1 MRKNALLVTLVV
13 ALLSTLVTPVLAASA
28 GEAVD
33 QATNWL
39 KNQQNADGGFSNGF
53 SPESSLAATAEAVV
67 ALAAGGQAIGTVQS
81 AEGASP
87 LDYLRQQVRAN
98 QVEGVG
104 VTAKVVLALVA
115 ANQNPASFAGRDL
128 IGQMEATYD
137 AASGSY
143 GGSVFDQALVIL
155 ALANAGRAVPAGAI
169 DYMITH
175 QTTDGA
181 WNFMGD
187 TAALSGDTNTTALVI
202 QALVAVGHKDDTGRA
217 LDYLRR
223 VQNADAGWPYQNP
236 SAYGT
241 ETDANST
248 ALVIEAIYAAGQTP
262 ADWYVD
268 GADPLGVLLA
278 LQNASGSFSYQVSF
292 GGDNALATIQA
303 IPAVAGVTLADVQR
317 APAAETPAAEAPPPP
332 LLLPESGAAST
343 PTLSGFV
350 VVGLLLVTLGLGLK
364 RSWRKQ
370 ASS

>member
-1 MRKNALLVTLVV
+1 VRKNVLLVALVV
-13 ALLSTLVTPVLAASA
+13 ALLLTLVAPALAASG

-67 ALAAGGQAIGTVQS
+67 ALAAGGHAVGTVQS

-87 LDYLRQQVRAN
+87 LDYLRQQVRAG

-115 ANQNPASFAGRDL
+115 ANQDPASFAGRNL
-128 IGQMEATYD
+128 IGQIEAAYD

-155 ALANAGRAVPAGAI
+155 ALANAGRTVPQEAI
-169 DYMITH
+169 DYVTTH

-181 WNFMGD
+181 WNFTGD

-202 QALVAVGHKDDTGRA
+202 QALVAVGRKDDTGRA

-223 VQNADAGWPYQNP
+223 VQNTDAGWPYQNP

-248 ALVIEAIYAAGQTP
+248 ALVIEAIYAAGQMP

-278 LQNASGSFSYQVSF
+278 LQNPSGSFSYQASF

-317 APAAETPAAEAPPPP
+317 APAGETPAAETPAPPP
-332 LLLPESGAAST
+332 LLPESGAASVPAAT
-343 PTLSGFV
+343 GFAV
-350 VVGLLLVTLGLGLK
+350 AGLLLIALGLGLK
-364 RSWRKQ
+364 HARRKQ
-370 ASS
+370 AAS